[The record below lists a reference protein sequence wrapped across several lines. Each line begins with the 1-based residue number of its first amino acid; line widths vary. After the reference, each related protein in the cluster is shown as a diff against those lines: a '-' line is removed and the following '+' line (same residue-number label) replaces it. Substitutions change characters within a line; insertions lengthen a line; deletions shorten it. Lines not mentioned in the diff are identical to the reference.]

1 MASLAE
7 SLKALDR
14 QDRIDALISV
24 AERFVNEPNHPE
36 EARVPGCES
45 EAFVWSETAPN
56 GMMNL
61 HFAVENPQGISAM
74 ALATLLKEVTA
85 GASIPSIAEIPESV
99 VFELFGDE
107 LSMGKTMGLTGMVKM
122 VAGEAKKRL

>member
-1 MASLAE
+1 
-7 SLKALDR
+7 
-14 QDRIDALISV
+14 
-24 AERFVNEPNHPE
+24 
-36 EARVPGCES
+36 
-45 EAFVWSETAPN
+45 
-56 GMMNL
+56 MMNL